1 MPAAAPSQ
9 PYGFP
14 SWPRAIST
22 TNPND
27 DRGDHHEAGECGCV
41 DVDHP
46 EALVAAVAAQAADR
60 LAAAAEQDQRPERR
74 QDPERDEAGTGI
86 AADHCAASITSPSA
100 TATSGRNHF
109 VLVICIEH
117 LLDRYVE
124 VAGERERELERR
136 DVAPRLD
143 RVDRLSRHAERL
155 RKLALREK
163 CVQPPFAYTVFH
175 LLM

>member
-1 MPAAAPSQ
+1 MPATAPSQ

-14 SWPRAIST
+14 VVAARDLDDESD
-22 TNPND
+22 D
-27 DRGDHHEAGECGCV
+27 DRGDHHEAGGADAWTSIIRKRSSRPSPRRPRIV
-41 DVDHP
+41 SLRPPSRISVP
-46 EALVAAVAAQAADR
+46 NAVR
-60 LAAAAEQDQRPERR
+60 IPSETRPE
-74 QDPERDEAGTGI
+74 PGLPPT
-86 AADHCAASITSPSA
+86 HCAASITSPSA

>member
-46 EALVAAVAAQAADR
+46 EALGAAVAAQAADR

-86 AADHCAASITSPSA
+86 AADPPRREHHEPERDGEEREEPLRLTHLHRTSPRSLRRS
-100 TATSGRNHF
+100 SGRA
-109 VLVICIEH
+109 
-117 LLDRYVE
+117 RTR
-124 VAGERERELERR
+124 AGATGRS
-136 DVAPRLD
+136 AP
-143 RVDRLSRHAERL
+143 SRSS
-155 RKLALREK
+155 
-163 CVQPPFAYTVFH
+163 
-175 LLM
+175 